1 MSDYQGRF
9 ETVINHIEANL
20 DSELDVDTLCKLA
33 HFSKYHFHRQCSA
46 FMGVS
51 VIKLIRLLRLKRAA
65 YQLAYRKHEKILDIA
80 LANGYESHEAFSR
93 IFKKYF
99 EQSPSEFRK
108 EPNWDP
114 WHLKYEPILQL
125 RKDMMSGDTNFNVE
139 VKAFPET
146 LIAVMEHRGAPNLVG
161 HSIQKFIEWRKRN
174 KLPPSKSKTFN
185 LVYDDPNVT
194 APEDYRFDI
203 ACSVDTPIAANDFGI
218 VNKVIP
224 AGRCAVVRHMGSDDS
239 IGEIVSFLYTTWLTN
254 TGAELRDFPIYFER
268 VSFFPDVPENEMIT
282 DIYLPIE

>member
-1 MSDYQGRF
+1 
-9 ETVINHIEANL
+9 
-20 DSELDVDTLCKLA
+20 
-33 HFSKYHFHRQCSA
+33 
-46 FMGVS
+46 
-51 VIKLIRLLRLKRAA
+51 
-65 YQLAYRKHEKILDIA
+65 
-80 LANGYESHEAFSR
+80 
-93 IFKKYF
+93 
-99 EQSPSEFRK
+99 
-108 EPNWDP
+108 
-114 WHLKYEPILQL
+114 
-125 RKDMMSGDTNFNVE
+125 MMSGDTNFSVE

-146 LIAVMEHRGAPNLVG
+146 LIAVMEHRGAPNLLG

-239 IGEIVSFLYTTWLTN
+239 FGEIVSFLYTTWLTN
-254 TGAELRDFPIYFER
+254 TGTELRDFPIYFER
-268 VSFFPDVPENEMIT
+268 VSLFPDVPENEMIT

>member
-9 ETVINHIEANL
+9 EKVINHIEANL

-33 HFSKYHFHRQCSA
+33 YLSKFHFHRQCSA
-46 FMGVS
+46 FIGVS
-51 VIKLIRLLRLKRAA
+51 VIRLIRLLRLKRAA
-65 YQLAYRKHEKILDIA
+65 YQLAYRKHEKVLDIA

-174 KLPPSKSKTFN
+174 NLPPSKSKTFN